1 MPKKI
6 ALLGLSASE
15 IVEALALSPS
25 FRGKQIFSWLS
36 KGVDSFEKMK
46 NLDKTTLE
54 KLNTVAV
61 IYTSSVSKVL
71 KDPDGTIKLQ
81 ITLEDGRAIETVLL
95 TDKEGRKTACV
106 SCQAG
111 CAKGCAF
118 CPRCEEAMKICLN
131 EVPEELRVSDSHLAS
146 CWMNVKEMFEGKEA

>member
-54 KLNTVAV
+54 KLNINTE
-61 IYTSSVSKVL
+61 INLEEIKTE
-71 KDPDGTIKLQ
+71 KDNPSYFKEKNEHKDKNDRKKEL
-81 ITLEDGRAIETVLL
+81 DVYDVLL
-95 TDKEGRKTACV
+95 
-106 SCQAG
+106 AG
-111 CAKGCAF
+111 VE
-118 CPRCEEAMKICLN
+118 RY
-131 EVPEELRVSDSHLAS
+131 D
-146 CWMNVKEMFEGKEA
+146 